1 MSFTTA
7 YAESVCM
14 YAEDGRTAW
23 FDESEVEAQKTV
35 GWYTEP
41 VQRLYAEGKSKV
53 FKQSEVSAQLTVG
66 WYTEPVQRLYAE
78 GKNKLFK
85 KSEVSAQ
92 LKVGWYTEPVQRLY
106 TLDGRSKLFKKSEVS
121 AQLKVGWYTTPQN
134 TYKKAYAQVLRNILA
149 YESVSN
155 EASFSLAYID
165 GDNIPELIY
174 HTAVIGH
181 GSGAKVYTY
190 YGGKAVKLTQ
200 SGGWDTFGEWGDIL
214 YQVKGNKFTSQWW
227 GQGAESIEIYKI
239 QNGKAVEQI
248 SMSGSEW
255 QWEFYVNGIQVSY
268 SEYLATRK
276 RY

>member
-1 MSFTTA
+1 MRVA
-7 YAESVCM
+7 
-14 YAEDGRTAW
+14 D
-23 FDESEVEAQKTV
+23 
-35 GWYTEP
+35 
-41 VQRLYAEGKSKV
+41 
-53 FKQSEVSAQLTVG
+53 
-66 WYTEPVQRLYAE
+66 
-78 GKNKLFK
+78 
-85 KSEVSAQ
+85 
-92 LKVGWYTEPVQRLY
+92 
-106 TLDGRSKLFKKSEVS
+106 
-121 AQLKVGWYTTPQN
+121 YTTEQRQQFCN
-134 TYKKAYAQVLRNILA
+134 DSTSYAQVLRNILA

-239 QNGKAVEQI
+239 QNGIAVEQI

-276 RY
+276 RYGLTGGYYSSYGYNYGRDKNDYSLSETNIKAVFG